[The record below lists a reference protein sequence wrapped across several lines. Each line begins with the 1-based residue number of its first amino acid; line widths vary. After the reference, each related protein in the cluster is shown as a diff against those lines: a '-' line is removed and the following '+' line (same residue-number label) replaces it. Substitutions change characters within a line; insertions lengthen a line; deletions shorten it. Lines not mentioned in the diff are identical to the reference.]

1 MIPVIVGDDDWDWNY
16 LEYMDQEYPL
26 CDLDCVLCY
35 PED

>member
-1 MIPVIVGDDDWDWNY
+1 MIPVIVGDDDWDY
-16 LEYMDQEYPL
+16 LEYMDQECPL